1 MKIVRDTPGERLTL
15 EGDPKPKFPAA
26 ALGCL
31 ALFLLPFLWAPVS
44 LVFDM
49 IRGEGN
55 PLGTALAL
63 GFGSLFMGVALFALF
78 GPRLARVPFR
88 LDVDRTAGEA
98 RLGERRVV
106 GGGGERQR
114 VIRLDQLRGLSV
126 RTVAAMPRFQAF
138 AEGGELDAGRP
149 LQLVFRVAQDDEGR
163 RLESHELTLRVEYLE
178 QTAEVADFAYRL
190 GAATGLVFTKVIR
203 NDPKT
208 VEIEL
213 SPTREPGFTPAPWN
227 LAKADYAK
235 DVVAPAAREAV
246 AHEKVPPFEPAAFPS
261 DHKVA
266 QYEPRNRVVF
276 RKPWGFAAVG
286 CLPFTLLVLVG
297 PAIFLTARFTTE
309 TGLGMRLFVSA
320 FVGLFGLILGGIA
333 MMAVH
338 SALPRTVTFDWTSG
352 NVSARGTGKFE
363 LAFSEIAALEL
374 RQV

>member
-1 MKIVRDTPGERLTL
+1 
-15 EGDPKPKFPAA
+15 
-26 ALGCL
+26 
-31 ALFLLPFLWAPVS
+31 
-44 LVFDM
+44 
-49 IRGEGN
+49 
-55 PLGTALAL
+55 
-63 GFGSLFMGVALFALF
+63 
-78 GPRLARVPFR
+78 
-88 LDVDRTAGEA
+88 
-98 RLGERRVV
+98 
-106 GGGGERQR
+106 
-114 VIRLDQLRGLSV
+114 
-126 RTVAAMPRFQAF
+126 MPRFQAF

-190 GAATGLVFTKVIR
+190 GAATGLVFIKVIR

-266 QYEPRNRVVF
+266 LYEPRNRVVF

-286 CLPFTLLVLVG
+286 CLPFTLLVLTG

-320 FVGLFGLILGGIA
+320 FVGLFGLILGAIA
-333 MMAVH
+333 MAAVH

-352 NVSARGTGKFE
+352 TVTAKGTGKFD
-363 LAFSEIAALEL
+363 LAISEIAALEL
-374 RQV
+374 RQVHRISRGKNSTTHWHYCALLLHRRGLAAGSPPLAVVETTHLQDDPDTPYRAALPLATELARALGVERRLTEG